1 MGYSRNDVWMTCGE
15 RDDKCKEIELSE
27 YADPFSEIVRL
38 RAIIE
43 KYARHDENCQ
53 VEFWHG
59 KGPMRCSCGYYEALY
74 PDEVTN
80 E

>member
-43 KYARHDENCQ
+43 KYARH
-53 VEFWHG
+53 G